1 MNRLFLCFFIIFHL
15 FTMTS
20 ISVAEP
26 STAEIVSPHYKTGLI
41 RHIVLF
47 RYKDSVTAPQKREV
61 IKRFLAL
68 KYLARRDGEPY
79 IVSIDTGKQNSGE
92 GASQGLEQGFIVTFK
107 SQGDRNY
114 YVGTPVV
121 TNPAYFD
128 PAHQK
133 FKNFVGPL
141 LDKNG
146 ALVFDYKIEQFAK

>member
-1 MNRLFLCFFIIFHL
+1 MNRLFVYFFIAL
-15 FTMTS
+15 S
-20 ISVAEP
+20 CVSLP
-26 STAEIVSPHYKTGLI
+26 TASSAKPNIPEIVSPHYKTGLI